1 MEAESVTPDVT
12 PGSSPAPAAPPVS
25 GQSVLDGMTSEQL
38 GKWELTGDLP
48 DTTIAGSSPAA
59 PAEQAASTD
68 ARKQAPVSETGKPA
82 EKNGHRGNADTRVQE
97 LLASDRRNREEN
109 ARLQERLAAL
119 ERGAG
124 KPDAQPGSSPDKA
137 PTQTEWERY
146 KAMPDA
152 PKSANFDDFDDF
164 TAAMSVFIADRRFA
178 EHTQRSRHQSEIQ
191 RHVEGVRDSGRQAA
205 ERIATA
211 IKADPEFASK
221 VDTRLLA
228 IETASV
234 RRISGQPIGPQH
246 VIADEIVS
254 SDHTDKLLL
263 HFSTEDGQKD
273 FRRLMGMPPQLLL
286 REFGRIEERLGG
298 AKPASESQ
306 APPPKTLSTAPP
318 PGKTLGTRPTEP
330 VDPSDAALKRKDFAA
345 YEAAENA
352 KAVGAR

>member
-1 MEAESVTPDVT
+1 MEAETVS
-12 PGSSPAPAAPPVS
+12 PGAAPAATPAAPVS
-25 GQSVLDGMTSEQL
+25 GQAVLDGMSSEQL
-38 GKWELTGDLP
+38 STWERTGALP
-48 DTTIAGSSPAA
+48 GDTTPSADSSSAK
-59 PAEQAASTD
+59 PAEQAAVTT
-68 ARKQAPVSETGKPA
+68 AKTEAPASEPGTPA
-82 EKNGHRGNADTRVQE
+82 EKKGAKARSAELDTDIQSLR
-97 LLASDRRNREEN
+97 
-109 ARLQERLAAL
+109 ERLRIRAELRDELART
-119 ERGAG
+119 EQPRRT
-124 KPDAQPGSSPDKA
+124 DAKQPESSSA
-137 PTQTEWERY
+137 PTQTEWKRIM
-146 KAMPDA
+146 AQPDA
-152 PKSANFDDFDDF
+152 PKEADFDSFAEF
-164 TAAMSVFIADRRFA
+164 TAAASYYVTNSVLT
-178 EHTQRSRHQSEIQ
+178 EHTQRSRQQSEIQ
-191 RHVEGVRDSGRQAA
+191 RHVDGVRDSGRQAA

-254 SDHTDKLLL
+254 SEHTDKLLL

-318 PGKTLGTRPTEP
+318 PGKTLGTRTTEP

-352 KAVGAR
+352 RTVGAR